1 MIQALPLLFKIA
13 TPKRMALGLCLL
25 YAIIMLFA
33 LNSYIKWQSVN
44 IVLGLLAL
52 PLVTVVQHENYKN
65 IRYGTVAALV
75 ALLTVLLPQKTMLYF
90 SVAFACF
97 FVAEN
102 FLGKINLL
110 PVGVVC
116 LMSPVAQF
124 FADVFSVPIRLQLT
138 SWAGIIMNWVQAG
151 ITVKGNVL
159 IFKGDEFS
167 VDPACMGLNMMV
179 TSLLLQLI
187 IIAMYQRKYK
197 LQLNWWQVIGLL
209 TISFVLNIVSN
220 LFRIVCLVWFNILP
234 GTTMHELAGVFC
246 LLVYVIIP
254 MVLVTQLAIKH
265 KGQATSIVQKNETP
279 VLWNSVL
286 RIHLVLIVII
296 SWAAYKVV
304 LNDRVVAD
312 VTSTVATVEGYKT
325 ERITAEIVKL
335 QNSQSLIYVKH
346 IPGFF
351 SADHHPMI
359 CWKGSGYSF
368 NQVQIETVAGKRIY
382 TALLENGNGKLYTG
396 WWYDNGI
403 EQTIEQM
410 SWRRKMLLGE
420 RSFSVVNVTAEDKR
434 QLISEIEAVIRGNR
448 LKPLL

>member
-1 MIQALPLLFKIA
+1 MIQALPLSFKIA
-13 TPKRMALGLCLL
+13 TPKRMALGLYLL
-25 YAIIMLFA
+25 YAIVMLFA
-33 LNSYIKWQSVN
+33 LSAYIKWQSVN

-52 PLVTVVQHENYKN
+52 PLVTVIQHENYKN
-65 IRYGTVAALV
+65 ITYGTVAALV

-90 SVAFACF
+90 SVVFACF

-138 SWAGIIMNWVQAG
+138 SWAGIIMNWAQAG

-159 IFKGDEFS
+159 ISKGNEFS

-209 TISFVLNIVSN
+209 SISFVLNVVSN

-254 MVLVTQLAIKH
+254 MVLITQLAIKH
-265 KGQATSIVQKNETP
+265 KGQAASMVQKNETP

-286 RIHLVLIVII
+286 RIHLVLLVII

-335 QNSQSLIYVKH
+335 QNIQSLIYVKH

-382 TALLENGNGKLYTG
+382 TALLHNGSEKLYTG
-396 WWYDNGI
+396 WWYDNGV

-420 RSFSVVNVTAEDKR
+420 RAFSVVNVTAEDKQ
-434 QLISEIEAVIRGNR
+434 QLISAIEGVIRGNR

>member
-1 MIQALPLLFKIA
+1 MIQALPLSIKIT
-13 TPKRMALGLCLL
+13 TPKRMALGLYLL
-25 YAIIMLFA
+25 YAIVMLFA
-33 LNSYIKWQSVN
+33 LSTYIKWQSVN

-52 PLVTVVQHENYKN
+52 PLVTVIQHGNYKN
-65 IRYGTVAALV
+65 IRYGTMAALV
-75 ALLTVLLPQKTMLYF
+75 ALLTILLPQKTMLYF
-90 SVAFACF
+90 SVVFACF

-116 LMSPVAQF
+116 LMSPVSQF

-151 ITVKGNVL
+151 ITVRGNMIINKGN
-159 IFKGDEFS
+159 EFS

-197 LQLNWWQVIGLL
+197 LQLNWWQATGLL
-209 TISFVLNIVSN
+209 MISFVLNIVGN

-234 GTTMHELAGVFC
+234 GTTMHELAGIFC

-254 MVLVTQLAIKH
+254 MVLLAQFVIKH
-265 KGQATSIVQKNETP
+265 KGQAVSIVQKDAAP
-279 VLWNSVL
+279 VLWINVF
-286 RIHLVLIVII
+286 RIHLILFVII
-296 SWAAYKVV
+296 SGAAYKVV

-312 VTSTVATVEGYKT
+312 VTATVANVKGYKT

-335 QNSQSLIYVKH
+335 QNSQALIYVKH

-359 CWKGSGYSF
+359 CWKGSGYLF
-368 NQVQIETVAGKRIY
+368 NQVQIETVAGQKVY
-382 TALLENGNGKLYTG
+382 TALLENGNEKLYTG

-410 SWRRKMLLGE
+410 SWRKKMLLGE
-420 RSFSVVNVTAEDKR
+420 KPFSVVNVTAQDKH
-434 QLISEIEAVIRGNR
+434 QLISVIEGVIRGNR

>member
-1 MIQALPLLFKIA
+1 MIQALPMSFKIA
-13 TPKRMALGLCLL
+13 TPKRMALGLYLL
-25 YAIIMLFA
+25 YAIVMLFA
-33 LNSYIKWQSVN
+33 LSTYIKWQSVN

-52 PLVTVVQHENYKN
+52 PLVTVIQHENYKN

-90 SVAFACF
+90 SVGFACF

-116 LMSPVAQF
+116 LMSPVSQF

-138 SWAGIIMNWVQAG
+138 SWAGFIMNWVQAG

-159 IFKGDEFS
+159 ISKDNEFS

-197 LQLNWWQVIGLL
+197 LQLNCWQVASLL
-209 TISFVLNIVSN
+209 TATFVLNIVSN
-220 LFRIVCLVWFNILP
+220 LFRIICLVWFNILP
-234 GTTMHELAGVFC
+234 GTAMHELAGVFC

-254 MVLVTQLAIKH
+254 MVIITQFVIKH
-265 KGQATSIVQKNETP
+265 RGGATSIVQKNASP
-279 VLWNSVL
+279 VLWSGIL
-286 RIHLVLIVII
+286 RIHLVLFFII

-312 VTSTVATVEGYKT
+312 VTATVANVEGYKT
-325 ERITAEIVKL
+325 ERITAGIVKL
-335 QNSQSLIYVKH
+335 QNTHSLIYVKH

-368 NQVQIETVAGKRIY
+368 NQVQIETVAGEKVY
-382 TALLENGNGKLYTG
+382 TALLQNGNEKLYTG
-396 WWYDNGI
+396 WWYHNGI

-410 SWRRKMLLGE
+410 TWRRKMLLGE
-420 RSFSVVNVTAEDKR
+420 RAFSVVNVTALDKQ
-434 QLISEIEAVIRGNR
+434 QLISEIEGVIRGNV